1 MEELTK
7 NVSQIAINT
16 ATKPNIKNKGTG
28 AGGANTTLNGGAFE
42 NITSIESMLLS
53 KKFTKKKF
61 TTRSDY
67 YMEKN
72 LSNPNVKLI
81 YVKQFGLKT
90 FMEEFYASSSIRK
103 PDEAFICIEK
113 SNEPNGQ
120 DKLTINVLE
129 KKYQSVDG
137 SVDVKLWA
145 GCALKRE
152 YELYY
157 ENKHTINYS
166 FALSEYLINKLN
178 SEDIKWVILKKILK
192 ENNINVFNPLDLDY
206 FTQVVNWGFPCLK
219 SHTDN
224 NSEIKV
230 KDKSKKSSKI
240 KKQIKSIEI

>member
-1 MEELTK
+1 MEEITNK
-7 NVSQIAINT
+7 VSQIKI
-16 ATKPNIKNKGTG
+16 NKGTG

-53 KKFTKKKF
+53 KNFTKKKF
-61 TTRSDY
+61 TTSSDY

-72 LSNPNVKLI
+72 LSNPNIRLI

-90 FMEEFYASSSIRK
+90 FMEEFYASSAIRK

-113 SNEPNGQ
+113 SNGK
-120 DKLTINVLE
+120 DKLTINILE
-129 KKYQSVDG
+129 KKYQSVEG

-166 FALSEYLINKLN
+166 FALSEYLINKIN

-192 ENNINVFNPLDLDY
+192 ENDINVFNPADLDY
-206 FTQVVNWGFPCLK
+206 FTQVINWGFPCLK
-219 SHTDN
+219 SQISKN
-224 NSEIKV
+224 PNKV
-230 KDKSKKSSKI
+230 KNKSKK
-240 KKQIKSIEI
+240 QIEIEI

>member
-1 MEELTK
+1 MEEITNK
-7 NVSQIAINT
+7 VS
-16 ATKPNIKNKGTG
+16 KIKINKGTG

-53 KKFTKKKF
+53 KNFTKKKF
-61 TTRSDY
+61 TTSSDY

-72 LSNPNVKLI
+72 LSNPNIRLI

-90 FMEEFYASSSIRK
+90 FMEEFYASSAIRK

-113 SNEPNGQ
+113 SNGK
-120 DKLTINVLE
+120 DKLTINILE
-129 KKYQSVDG
+129 KKYQSVEG

-166 FALSEYLINKLN
+166 FALSEYLINKIN

-192 ENNINVFNPLDLDY
+192 ENDINVFNPADLDY
-206 FTQVVNWGFPCLK
+206 FTQVINWGFPCLK
-219 SHTDN
+219 SQISKN
-224 NSEIKV
+224 PNKV
-230 KDKSKKSSKI
+230 KNKSKK
-240 KKQIKSIEI
+240 QIEIEI